1 MILNRFDYESLR
13 PAPWKNG
20 GGLTREIVSLG
31 DPFDWRVSI
40 AEVASDGPF
49 SVFEGIDRTIVL
61 LEGSG
66 LHLQSFDGTLEHRLE
81 QPLQPFDFSGD
92 LQLDSSQLGGASC
105 DFNVM
110 TRRSRGRSTVRVHH
124 AGGELPS
131 AARGLIYIA
140 SGQWSVEVASATQ
153 VPAGDQE
160 KKTALLLQ
168 ARQGLWWSCGLP
180 TLHVNLLSQTPIAA
194 APALIAVTWSQT

>member
-1 MILNRFDYESLR
+1 MLLNRFDFDSLM

-20 GGLTREIVSLG
+20 GGITREIVSLG

-61 LEGSG
+61 LEGPG
-66 LHLQSFDGTLEHRLE
+66 LHLQSLDGMLEHRLE

-92 LQLDSSQLGGASC
+92 LQLDSKQLGGASY

-110 TRRSRGRSTVRVHH
+110 TRRSMGHSTVRVHH
-124 AGGELPS
+124 ANCTLPA

-140 SGQWSVEVASATQ
+140 SGQWSVEVPAATQ
-153 VPAGDQE
+153 MQDLRHE
-160 KKTALLLQ
+160 KETAFSLM
-168 ARQGLWWSCGLP
+168 ARQGLWWSCCLS
-180 TLHVNLLSQTPIAA
+180 TLRVNLLSQTPTGAE
-194 APALIAVTWSQT
+194 PALISVTWGQA